1 MPKSKPQPKSE
12 KREDQSRSKER
23 AADLPVKDEKAA
35 AVKGG
40 LRSNAMNHNETL
52 VGA

>member
-1 MPKSKPQPKSE
+1 MAKSKPQPKSD
-12 KREDQSRSKER
+12 KREDKSRSKER

-40 LRSNAMNHNETL
+40 LRGVDAQHNETL
-52 VGA
+52 VRA